1 MGESAKDTISR
12 LDLKRIEPSLT
23 TYIVGRFDSVL
34 LDETDSTSTRV
45 AELAAA
51 GAPEGVLVLARKQL
65 SGRGRQGRTW
75 VSPIDSGIYMSV
87 LLRPQLTRNELP
99 LISLMT
105 GVACA
110 EAVQRV
116 CQIEVGLKWV
126 NDLVVSGRKLGGIL
140 VEMSGSAQ
148 AVATASESMV
158 LPPAVV
164 VGIGLNLNFQEA
176 NLPDDL
182 KPRVEWLDRVC
193 GREIDANLLVA
204 EVCNC
209 LESHYFD
216 LRHGLSEVIVERW
229 KVRSVTLGREVRVEQ
244 GQQLI
249 RGRAVDIGPSGALKI
264 LQADGAEVTV
274 YGGEVSLRLDDG
286 SYA

>member
-1 MGESAKDTISR
+1 MGESAKGTIAR

-23 TYIVGRFDSVL
+23 TYVIGRFDSVL

-45 AELAAA
+45 AEMAAA
-51 GAPEGVLVLARKQL
+51 GAPEGVMVLARKQL

-116 CQIEVGLKWV
+116 CKVEVGLKWV

-148 AVATASESMV
+148 AVATVSESMV

-164 VGIGLNLNFQEA
+164 VGIGLNLNFQGA

-209 LESHYFD
+209 LESHYAD

-229 KVRSVTLGREVRVEQ
+229 KERSVTLGREVRVEQ

-249 RGRAVDIGPSGALKI
+249 RGTAVDIGPSGALKI
-264 LQADGAEVTV
+264 LQADGTEVTV

>member
-1 MGESAKDTISR
+1 MGESAKGTIAR

-23 TYIVGRFDSVL
+23 TYVIGRFDSVL

-45 AELAAA
+45 AEMAAA
-51 GAPEGVLVLARKQL
+51 GAPEGVMVLARKQL

-116 CQIEVGLKWV
+116 CKVEVGLKWV

-148 AVATASESMV
+148 AVATVSESMV

-164 VGIGLNLNFQEA
+164 VGIGLNLNFQGA
-176 NLPDDL
+176 NLRDDL

-209 LESHYFD
+209 LESHYAD

-229 KVRSVTLGREVRVEQ
+229 KERSVTLGREVRVEQ

-249 RGRAVDIGPSGALKI
+249 RGTAVDIGPSGALKI
-264 LQADGAEVTV
+264 LQADGTEVTV

>member
-1 MGESAKDTISR
+1 MGESVNGARAR
-12 LDLKRIEPSLT
+12 LDLERIEPSLT
-23 TYIVGRFDSVL
+23 TYVIGRFDRRL
-34 LDETDSTSTRV
+34 FDETDSTSTRV
-45 AELAAA
+45 AEIAAA
-51 GAPEGVLVLARKQL
+51 GAPEGVLVLARKQMA
-65 SGRGRQGRTW
+65 GRGRQGRTW

-87 LLRPQLTRNELP
+87 LLRPQLTLNDLP

-110 EAVQRV
+110 EAIERV
-116 CQIEVGLKWV
+116 CNIQIGLKWV
-126 NDLVVSGRKLGGIL
+126 NDLVVSGRKVGGIL

-148 AVATASESMV
+148 AVATMAHAPV

-176 NLPDDL
+176 SLPEEL
-182 KPRVEWLDRVC
+182 RPRVEWLDRLC
-193 GREIDANLLVA
+193 GKSVDANLLVA

-209 LESHYFD
+209 LESHYSD
-216 LRHGLSEVIVERW
+216 LRHGLKEVVVERW
-229 KVRSVTLGREVRVEQ
+229 KTRSVTLGREVRVEL

-249 RGRAVDIGPSGALKI
+249 RGTAVDIGSSGALRV
-264 LQADGAEVTV
+264 LQEDGTEVTL

>member
-1 MGESAKDTISR
+1 MVESASGTFAR
-12 LDLKRIEPSLT
+12 LDLRRIEPSLT
-23 TYIVGRFDSVL
+23 TYIVGKFDRVL
-34 LDETDSTSTRV
+34 FDETDSTSTRV
-45 AELAAA
+45 AEMAAA

-87 LLRPQLTRNELP
+87 LLRPLLTRNELP

-110 EAVQRV
+110 EAIKRV
-116 CQIEVGLKWV
+116 CDIEVGLKWV

-140 VEMSGSAQ
+140 VEMSGNAQ
-148 AVATASESMV
+148 AVATTSESTV

-164 VGIGLNLNFQEA
+164 IGIGLNLNFEEA
-176 NLPDDL
+176 NLPDEL
-182 KPRVEWLDRVC
+182 KPRIEWLDRVC

-209 LESHYFD
+209 LESHYSD
-216 LRHGLSEVIVERW
+216 LRHGLNEVILERW
-229 KVRSVTLGREVRVEQ
+229 KARSVTLGREVRVEQ
-244 GQQLI
+244 GSQLI
-249 RGRAVDIGPSGALKI
+249 RGKALDIGPSGALKI
-264 LQADGAEVTV
+264 LQADGTEVSV